1 MSVEGEDGEVVAEVD
16 AEAKGG
22 EASEDSDVI
31 VVEVVETEKALV

>member
-22 EASEDSDVI
+22 EASDVI

>member
-22 EASEDSDVI
+22 EVSEDS